1 MGGSSSTSNGVTVPD
16 AVPQPAPDAEWVEK
30 HLRLECDKMTL
41 KFIAT
46 DADVSRTSAYLCAHC
61 EEVESF
67 EAKFSAS
74 R

>member
-1 MGGSSSTSNGVTVPD
+1 MGGSSSTSNGVTAPD

-30 HLRLECDKMTL
+30 HLYLQYNNVGL
-41 KFIAT
+41 KSVAT

-61 EEVESF
+61 EECESF